1 MSLIKCAILI
11 AWVSPLHAVLKNPQI
26 KKGFYL
32 PNELKKWPALY
43 LIHPMFH
50 LAYIM
55 KVSVFNKLNN
65 IERIDKLISFKI
77 SFWVSG
83 DVKFWFFLFSHS
95 KNTISSSAR
104 HLKSCWKLESW
115 SFPCPRGDNPGHTR

>member
-65 IERIDKLISFKI
+65 IERIDKNKI

-115 SFPCPRGDNPGHTR
+115 SFP

>member
-65 IERIDKLISFKI
+65 IERIDKNKI

-95 KNTISSSAR
+95 KNTISSSPEELLGIR
-104 HLKSCWKLESW
+104 ILVISMTTW
-115 SFPCPRGDNPGHTR
+115 R